1 MMYEK
6 KRYTVHILGD
16 EYTIISD
23 ETENHIMTSAK
34 QVDALMADILN
45 KVPSASTQKVAVL
58 AALRIASDLL
68 HTQTQRQE
76 SDSKIEACIQK
87 IEHALFE

>member
-23 ETENHIMTSAK
+23 EKENHVMTSAK
-34 QVDALMADILN
+34 QVDTLMSDILN
-45 KVPSASTQKVAVL
+45 KVPSANKQKVAVL

>member
-6 KRYTVHILGD
+6 KRYIVHILGD
-16 EYTIISD
+16 AYTIISD
-23 ETENHIMTSAK
+23 ETESHVMASAK
-34 QVDALMADILN
+34 QVDDLMADIIN
-45 KVPSASTQKVAVL
+45 KVPSADTQKIAVL

-68 HTQTQRQE
+68 HRQTQIQE

-87 IEHALFE
+87 IEHALR